1 MTSTPLPTAE
11 EVAAAQALLTRSA
24 TAKADDAKA
33 ALIVLV
39 TMPEYSTV
47 ADSARAA
54 LALSPG
60 NVDLGYVL
68 SMMERLRAMHAP
80 R

>member
-1 MTSTPLPTAE
+1 MTTDTLPTDA

-24 TAKADDAKA
+24 TAKADAAKA
-33 ALIVLV
+33 ALIGLV
-39 TMPEYSTV
+39 TMPEYAKV
-47 ADSARAA
+47 ADAAREA

-68 SMMERLRAMHAP
+68 SMMERLRASNTPA
-80 R
+80 